1 MFPGKMKMKRVKW
14 KAKYEHEFIHNLKL
28 LQQGFLKAKIKKWI
42 DVNLFLLMKFTINRY
57 LSSARPD
64 R

>member
-1 MFPGKMKMKRVKW
+1 MFPGKLKMKRVKW

-42 DVNLFLLMKFTINRY
+42 DVNLLFPMKFIIIRF
-57 LSSARPD
+57 LSCVKPD